1 MRMEQSIVNINHS
14 MLYSDT
20 GVSGSI
26 PGVGSD
32 RHSILYYWFIPNRN
46 AKQYLSI
53 SLVRGSGVLR
63 TKGLDCGSN
72 GRIILGGD
80 EEALVFCAGLLGL
93 IVLVCGGV
101 VPSAV

>member
-1 MRMEQSIVNINHS
+1 

-26 PGVGSD
+26 PGVGSY

-63 TKGLDCGSN
+63 TKGLECGSN
-72 GRIILGGD
+72 GRIILGGGSRCIGSRSD
-80 EEALVFCAGLLGL
+80 ATRLLGL
-93 IVLVCGGV
+93 IVCGGIG
-101 VPSAV
+101 PSSV